1 MAGRRPKPTSLK
13 VLEGNPGK
21 RQLNPNEPKPD
32 ASVPK
37 CPAWLSK
44 EAKREWKRLVPFL
57 EQAGLL
63 TQVDRAAFAGYCQS
77 YADWVD
83 AKAHIAAEGSTF
95 ETPNGYQQQTPWV
108 SIAQASLKTMLKFCT
123 EFGLTP
129 SSRSRIVAANAP
141 ESEADDMEMLLGGDG

>member
-1 MAGRRPKPTSLK
+1 MVGRKPKPTNLK

-21 RQLNPNEPKPD
+21 RQLNLNEPKPD

-77 YADWVD
+77 YADWMD
-83 AKAHIAAEGSTF
+83 AKDHLATEGSTF
-95 ETPNGYQQQTPWV
+95 ETPNGYQQQSPWV
-108 SIAQASLKTMLKFCT
+108 SIAQTNLKLMLKFCT

-129 SSRSRIVAANAP
+129 SSRSRIVTTYAP
-141 ESEADDMEMLLGGDG
+141 ESEADDMEMLLGGVG

>member
-1 MAGRRPKPTSLK
+1 MAGRKPKPTSLK

-32 ASVPK
+32 ASIPK

-63 TQVDRAAFAGYCQS
+63 TQVDRAAFAG
-77 YADWVD
+77 
-83 AKAHIAAEGSTF
+83 
-95 ETPNGYQQQTPWV
+95 
-108 SIAQASLKTMLKFCT
+108 
-123 EFGLTP
+123 
-129 SSRSRIVAANAP
+129 
-141 ESEADDMEMLLGGDG
+141 

>member
-1 MAGRRPKPTSLK
+1 M
-13 VLEGNPGK
+13 
-21 RQLNPNEPKPD
+21 
-32 ASVPK
+32 
-37 CPAWLSK
+37 
-44 EAKREWKRLVPFL
+44 
-57 EQAGLL
+57 
-63 TQVDRAAFAGYCQS
+63 
-77 YADWVD
+77 D

>member
-1 MAGRRPKPTSLK
+1 MAGRKPKPTSLK

-21 RQLNPNEPKPD
+21 RQLNRNEPKPD

-37 CPAWLSK
+37 CPAWLSR

-63 TQVDRAAFAGYCQS
+63 TQIDRAAFAGYCQS

-108 SIAQASLKTMLKFCT
+108 SIAQASLKTMLKF
-123 EFGLTP
+123 
-129 SSRSRIVAANAP
+129 
-141 ESEADDMEMLLGGDG
+141 

>member
-1 MAGRRPKPTSLK
+1 METACAVSGASRTAHTGGSCRFRRL
-13 VLEGNPGK
+13 L
-21 RQLNPNEPKPD
+21 
-32 ASVPK
+32 
-37 CPAWLSK
+37 PA
-44 EAKREWKRLVPFL
+44 
-57 EQAGLL
+57 
-63 TQVDRAAFAGYCQS
+63 

>member
-1 MAGRRPKPTSLK
+1 MAGRKPKPTNLK

-21 RQLNPNEPKPD
+21 RQLNPSEPKLD

-57 EQAGLL
+57 EKAGLL
-63 TQVDRAAFAGYCQS
+63 TQADRAAFAGYCQS
-77 YADWVD
+77 YANWIE
-83 AKAHIAAEGSTF
+83 AEAHLAAEGSTF
-95 ETPNGYQQQTPWV
+95 ETPNGYQQQSPWV
-108 SIAQASLKTMLKFCT
+108 SIAQTNQKNMLRFCT

-129 SSRSRIVAANAP
+129 SSRSRIVVESTSNP
-141 ESEADDMEMLLGGDG
+141 ETDDMEALLGDGG

>member
-1 MAGRRPKPTSLK
+1 MAGRKPKPTSLK

-21 RQLNPNEPKPD
+21 RQLNPNEPKLD

-77 YADWVD
+77 YADWVGVHCTGKSENHAEILHGIWSD
-83 AKAHIAAEGSTF
+83 TVQPQPYCGGKCTGIRGRRHGNAAG
-95 ETPNGYQQQTPWV
+95 
-108 SIAQASLKTMLKFCT
+108 
-123 EFGLTP
+123 
-129 SSRSRIVAANAP
+129 R
-141 ESEADDMEMLLGGDG
+141 